1 MDRRIRMTEINQ
13 IQNQIIIPDIKQQES
28 IPVKKEN
35 PISFGETIGQF
46 LNAVNSAQVEAKEN
60 VAKIVTGESEN
71 LHEAMAKVEEAKISF
86 ELMLEIRN
94 KLLQSFQEIQRM
106 QV

>member
-1 MDRRIRMTEINQ
+1 MNEIKG
-13 IQNQIIIPDIKQQES
+13 IQNKIIIPEIKQQE
-28 IPVKKEN
+28 ITVVKKDDS
-35 PISFGETIGQF
+35 ISFGDTISNF
-46 LNAVNSAQVEAKEN
+46 LDAVNTAQVDAKDSVSE
-60 VAKIVTGESEN
+60 IVTGESEN
-71 LHEAMAKVEEAKISF
+71 LHEAMAKVEEAKLSF

>member
-1 MDRRIRMTEINQ
+1 MNEIKG
-13 IQNQIIIPDIKQQES
+13 IQNQIIIPEIKQQETTV
-28 IPVKKEN
+28 VKKDDS
-35 PISFGETIGQF
+35 ISFGDTISNF
-46 LNAVNSAQVEAKEN
+46 LDAVNTAQVDAKDSVSE
-60 VAKIVTGESEN
+60 IVTGESEN
-71 LHEAMAKVEEAKISF
+71 LHEAMAKVEEAKLSF

>member
-1 MDRRIRMTEINQ
+1 MNEIKG
-13 IQNQIIIPDIKQQES
+13 IQNQIIIPEIKQQETTV
-28 IPVKKEN
+28 VKKDDS
-35 PISFGETIGQF
+35 ISFGDTISNF
-46 LNAVNSAQVEAKEN
+46 LDAVNTAQVDAKDSISE
-60 VAKIVTGESEN
+60 IVTGESEN

>member
-1 MDRRIRMTEINQ
+1 MNEIKS
-13 IQNQIIIPDIKQQES
+13 IQNKIIIPEIKQQETTV
-28 IPVKKEN
+28 VKKDDS
-35 PISFGETIGQF
+35 ISFGDTISNF
-46 LNAVNSAQVEAKEN
+46 LDAVNTAQVDAKDSVSE
-60 VAKIVTGESEN
+60 IVTGESEN
-71 LHEAMAKVEEAKISF
+71 LHEAMAKVEEAKLSF

>member
-1 MDRRIRMTEINQ
+1 MNEIKT
-13 IQNQIIIPDIKQQES
+13 IQNQIIIPEIKQQETTV
-28 IPVKKEN
+28 VKKDDS
-35 PISFGETIGQF
+35 ISFGDTISNF
-46 LNAVNSAQVEAKEN
+46 LDAVNTAQLDAKDSVSE
-60 VAKIVTGESEN
+60 IVTGESEN

>member
-1 MDRRIRMTEINQ
+1 MNEIKQ
-13 IQNQIIIPDIKQQES
+13 IQNQIIIPEIKQKET
-28 IPVKKEN
+28 IPEIKKDN
-35 PISFGETIGQF
+35 ISFGETIGQF
-46 LNAVNSAQVEAKEN
+46 LDAVNESQIDGKES
-60 VAKIVTGESEN
+60 VAKIITGESQN

>member
-1 MDRRIRMTEINQ
+1 MNEIKG
-13 IQNQIIIPDIKQQES
+13 IQNQVIIPEIKQQETTV
-28 IPVKKEN
+28 VKKDDS
-35 PISFGETIGQF
+35 ISFGDTIGNF
-46 LNAVNSAQVEAKEN
+46 LDAVNTAQVDAKDN
-60 VAKIVTGESEN
+60 VAEIVTGESEN

>member
-1 MDRRIRMTEINQ
+1 MNEIKG
-13 IQNQIIIPDIKQQES
+13 IQNQVIIPEIKQQETTV
-28 IPVKKEN
+28 VKKDDS
-35 PISFGETIGQF
+35 ISFGDTIGNF
-46 LNAVNSAQVEAKEN
+46 LDAVNTAQMDAKDS
-60 VAKIVTGESEN
+60 VAEIVTGESEN

>member
-1 MDRRIRMTEINQ
+1 MTDIKQ
-13 IQNQIIIPDIKQQES
+13 IQNQIIIPDIKQQEM
-28 IPVKKEN
+28 IPVNKEGK
-35 PISFGETIGQF
+35 ISFGETIENF
-46 LNAVNSAQVEAKEN
+46 LDAVNVSQIDAKEKVSN
-60 VAKIVTGESEN
+60 VVTGQSEN

>member
-1 MDRRIRMTEINQ
+1 MNEIKG
-13 IQNQIIIPDIKQQES
+13 IQNQIIIPEIKQQE
-28 IPVKKEN
+28 ITVVKKDDS
-35 PISFGETIGQF
+35 ISFGDTISNF
-46 LNAVNSAQVEAKEN
+46 LDAVNTAQVDAKDS
-60 VAKIVTGESEN
+60 VAEIVTGESEN
-71 LHEAMAKVEEAKISF
+71 LHEAMAKVEEGKISF